1 MATEILI
8 NDGGAPARIIPLQ
21 IHAAVAAGDPLQ
33 IHNSSGVGKVKP
45 AATSGAACVGVAL
58 TAASGL
64 DNMCN
69 VITGAGVVCNVNGQ
83 GSIVAGS
90 ILSADATGKFGITA
104 AADEKEAIALEAIS
118 GGVVK
123 VVLL

>member
-1 MATEILI
+1 MATEILV

-21 IHAAVAAGDPLQ
+21 IHATVAAGDPLQ
-33 IHNSSGVGKVKP
+33 IHSNGKVTP

-58 TAASGL
+58 TAASGM

-69 VITGAGVVCNVNGQ
+69 VITGKGVVCNVNGQ

-104 AADEKEAIALEAIS
+104 SADQKEAIALEAIS

>member
-1 MATEILI
+1 MATEILV
-8 NDGGAPARIIPLQ
+8 NDGGAPARILPFL
-21 IHAAVAAGDPLQ
+21 IHATVAAGDPLD
-33 IHNSSGVGKVKP
+33 IHTNGKVKP
-45 AATSGAACVGVAL
+45 SATSGSAIAGVAL
-58 TAASGL
+58 TAASGME
-64 DNMCN
+64 NMCN

>member
-1 MATEILI
+1 MATEILV
-8 NDGGAPARIIPLQ
+8 NDGGAPARILPFL
-21 IHAAVAAGDPLQ
+21 IHATVAAGDPLQ
-33 IHNSSGVGKVKP
+33 IHSNGKVKP

-69 VITGAGVVCNVNGQ
+69 VITGHGVIANVNGQ

-90 ILSADATGKFGITA
+90 ILSADATGKFGIA
-104 AADEKEAIALEAIS
+104 ASADQKEAIALEAIS